1 MRILP
6 ILFTTEMVRALQDDM
21 KTATRRVIKYSASDV
36 YKSACFHGRWHEGMT
51 VDNLP
56 RSLID
61 WYCKEVKRPPYEPG
75 DILYIR
81 ETWAVHPC
89 RESDWLTP
97 DLRRK
102 CRKTGEGMG
111 CYIFAADGLNG
122 ITPCCTSVAYHKWS
136 PSIHMPKEAARI
148 FLKVKD
154 VRVERLQNSFFAPI
168 SPIFDLLA
176 EGMDIGDDCRNC
188 IATYG
193 NPCCVDTVDED
204 GSNLYG
210 GDCGILDVVRGDYS
224 DLWNRLYA
232 KPMPVKERG
241 VVVRYESYP
250 WEDIQEVR
258 TYRGLPWL
266 VIGNPWV
273 WVIEFERTDKPEGW
287 PHGKA

>member
-6 ILFTTEMVRALQDDM
+6 ILFNTEMVRRLQDNM
-21 KTATRRVIKYSASDV
+21 KTATRRVIKSQPPIDFRYPQADDF
-36 YKSACFHGRWHEGMT
+36 KSCWWWTDKDGDDDMMRWWPSYENG
-51 VDNLP
+51 L
-56 RSLID
+56 L
-61 WYCKEVKRPPYEPG
+61 PPYEPG
-75 DILYIR
+75 DILYVR
-81 ETWAVHPC
+81 ETWNFAYTLDGNEQPI
-89 RESDWLTP
+89 EG
-97 DLRRK
+97 
-102 CRKTGEGMG
+102 TGRF
-111 CYIFAADGLNG
+111 YYAADGPAPFSFWV
-122 ITPCCTSVAYHKWS
+122 TPDGAYKEAMPWR
-136 PSIHMPKEAARI
+136 PSIHMPKEAARVFI
-148 FLKVKD
+148 KVKS
-154 VRVERLQNSFFAPI
+154 VRPEKLQDSFFAPI
-168 SPIFDLLA
+168 SPIFELLA
-176 EGMDIGDDCRNC
+176 EGMDIGDDCRDC

-232 KPMPVKERG
+232 KPMPVKEHG
-241 VVVRYESYP
+241 VIVRYESYP